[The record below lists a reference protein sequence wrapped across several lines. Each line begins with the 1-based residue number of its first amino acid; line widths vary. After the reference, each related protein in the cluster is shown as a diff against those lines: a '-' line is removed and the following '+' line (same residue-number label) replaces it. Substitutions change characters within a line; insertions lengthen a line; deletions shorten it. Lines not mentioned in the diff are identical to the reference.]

1 MVWLQESGRGSRR
14 GKLKTPWACHTPQ
27 ILLRVAGFRRFDVR
41 IAMQDL
47 ISKAATL
54 HEALPYIQK
63 FSGAT
68 FVVKYGGSFMDSPD
82 PAVRNGVARDIVF
95 LEAVE
100 INPVVVHGGG
110 KAITRAMERSG
121 LRTNFIQGQR
131 VTDAA
136 TVAIVDDV
144 LSREINPEVVAAI
157 NSLGGAA
164 KGFAGPDIFTCRKLW
179 LDDKE
184 TAGAKLDIG
193 YVGEVVSVNTAPLLD
208 CIARGI
214 TPVIS
219 PTARGEDGEI
229 YNCNA
234 DVAAAQAAIALKA
247 VRLVFMS
254 DVPGLMRD
262 PKDPA
267 TLITHLQIAEVPGLK
282 QAGIVDK
289 GMIPKVDSAV
299 AAIKAGVEKVSF
311 VDGRVPHSVLLEIFT
326 DAGVGTE
333 VVL

>member
-1 MVWLQESGRGSRR
+1 
-14 GKLKTPWACHTPQ
+14 
-27 ILLRVAGFRRFDVR
+27 
-41 IAMQDL
+41 MQDL
-47 ISKAATL
+47 IAKAATL
-54 HEALPYIQK
+54 LEALPYIQK
-63 FSGAT
+63 FSGET

-110 KAITRAMERSG
+110 KAITRAMEAAG
-121 LRTNFIQGQR
+121 LKANFIQGMR
-131 VTDAA
+131 VTDEA
-136 TVAIVDDV
+136 TVEVVDRV
-144 LSREINPEVVAAI
+144 LSREINPEVVATI
-157 NSLGGAA
+157 NSLGGVAQS
-164 KGFAGPDIFTCRKLW
+164 FAGPDIFRCRKLL

-184 TAGAKLDIG
+184 NPGRKIDVG
-193 YVGEVVSVNTAPLLD
+193 YVGEVTGVNTAPLLE
-208 CIARGI
+208 CIAQGI

-219 PTARGEDGEI
+219 PTARGEDGKI

-234 DVAAAQAAIALKA
+234 DVAAAQAAIALNAK
-247 VRLVFMS
+247 RLVFMS

-267 TLITHLQIAEVPGLK
+267 TLIAHLQTSDVPALK
-282 QAGIVDK
+282 AAGIVDK

-299 AAIKAGVEKVSF
+299 AAIKTGVEKVSF
-311 VDGRVPHSVLLEIFT
+311 VDGRMPHAVMLEIFT
-326 DAGVGTE
+326 DKGVGTE